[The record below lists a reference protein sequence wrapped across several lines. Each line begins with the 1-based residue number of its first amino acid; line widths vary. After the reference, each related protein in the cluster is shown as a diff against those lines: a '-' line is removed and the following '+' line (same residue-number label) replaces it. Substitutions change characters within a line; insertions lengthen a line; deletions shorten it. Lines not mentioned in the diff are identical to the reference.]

1 MTHSMVLYRRLLGY
15 VRPYRQQFLLAI
27 LGMIALAA
35 TEPMLPALL
44 KPLLDEG
51 FVAQNRDTMRMI
63 PLWLLGI
70 AILRG
75 LATFV
80 GQVGITWV
88 AAQVVKDL
96 RQDLFSHLLQLPS
109 ETYDNHATGTLLSKV
124 TYDVSRVMQAAT
136 ESLTVLV
143 KDSLTVLG
151 LLGFMFYI
159 NWMLSLIIF
168 SIMPLIALVIRWV
181 SKRLRRDNQGIQTAM
196 GELTRIL
203 EESISGHKLVKVFA
217 GQTYESQRFNQSAQA
232 VCDYE
237 IKVKVAANS
246 SIFIVQFLTALAL
259 ALIIYIAAF
268 DASNDLLSVGEF
280 VALLTAM
287 GLLFSPVKRLTK
299 INEQLQQG
307 LAAAQSIFSVLD
319 TPAEIDSGKQ
329 SLSVVQGAIRLQQ
342 LNFSYSPES
351 PTVLKQLNLTV
362 KAGESIAIVGR
373 SGSGKTTLANLL
385 ARFYALGDAQIF
397 IDDTDINRLAL
408 ANLRQHIALVSQE
421 VVLFNDSIAANIA
434 YGSMANCSIDAIKIA
449 AKAAYALEFI
459 EALPEGF
466 DTMIGERG
474 VKLSGG
480 QRQRLAIARALL
492 KDAPILIFDEA
503 TSALDNQSE
512 QEVQK
517 ALEALKQ
524 NRTTFII
531 AHRLSTI
538 EKADKI
544 LVMQQGEIIEI
555 GTHSSL
561 LAQNGVYADL
571 YRG

>member
-1 MTHSMVLYRRLLGY
+1 MTHSMALYRRLLSY

-27 LGMIALAA
+27 FGMIALAA

-51 FVAQNRDTMRMI
+51 FVAQNHDTMRLI

-75 LATFV
+75 TATFI

-96 RQDLFSHLLQLPS
+96 RKALFQRLLQLPS
-109 ETYDNHATGTLLSKV
+109 HTYDNYATGTLLSKV

-136 ESLTVLV
+136 ESLTILV
-143 KDSLTVLG
+143 KDSLIVMG

-168 SIMPLIALVIRWV
+168 TILPLIALVIRWV
-181 SKRLRRDNQGIQTAM
+181 SKKLRRNNQGIQTAM

-203 EESISGHKLVKVFA
+203 EESISGHKLVKIFA
-217 GQTYESQRFNQSAQA
+217 GQDYENKRFQRSAQA

-237 IKVKVAANS
+237 IKVKIAANS
-246 SIFIVQFLTALAL
+246 SIFIVQLLTASAL
-259 ALIIYIAAF
+259 AIIIYIAAF
-268 DASNDLLSVGEF
+268 DAGNKLLSVGEF

-287 GLLFSPVKRLTK
+287 GLLFSPIKRLTK
-299 INEQLQQG
+299 VNEQLQQG
-307 LAAAQSIFSVLD
+307 LAAAQSIFDLLD
-319 TPAEIDSGKQ
+319 SEIEIDAGKQ
-329 SLSVVQGAIRLQQ
+329 QPQKIQGNIRLQQ
-342 LNFSYSPES
+342 LNFSYES
-351 PTVLKQLNLTV
+351 DSEIVLKQLNLDI

-373 SGSGKTTLANLL
+373 SGSGKTTLVNLL
-385 ARFYALGDAQIF
+385 ARFYPLKDGQIF
-397 IDDTDINRLAL
+397 IDEHDINSLKIN
-408 ANLRQHIALVSQE
+408 NLRQHIALVSQE
-421 VVLFNDSIAANIA
+421 VILFNDTIAANIA
-434 YGSMANCSIDAIKIA
+434 YGSMANSPISAITAA

-459 EALPEGF
+459 QALPNGF
-466 DTMIGERG
+466 DTIIGERG

-503 TSALDNQSE
+503 TSALDTQSE
-512 QEVQK
+512 QQVQK
-517 ALEALKQ
+517 ALEKLKQ

-544 LVMQQGEIIEI
+544 LVMQQGKIIEM
-555 GTHSSL
+555 GTHQS
-561 LAQNGVYADL
+561 
-571 YRG
+571 

>member
-1 MTHSMVLYRRLLGY
+1 MNHSLVLYRRLLGY
-15 VRPYRQQFLLAI
+15 VRPYRQQFLFAI
-27 LGMIALAA
+27 FGMIALAA

-63 PLWLLGI
+63 PLWLIGI

-75 LATFV
+75 VATFI

-96 RQDLFSHLLQLPS
+96 RQALFAKLLQLPS
-109 ETYDNHATGTLLSKV
+109 ATYDNYATGTLLSKV

-136 ESLTVLV
+136 ESLTILV

-159 NWMLSLIIF
+159 NWRLSLIIF
-168 SIMPLIALVIRWV
+168 IIMPLIAIVVRWV

-196 GELTRIL
+196 GDLSRIL

-217 GQTYESQRFNQSAQA
+217 GQDYEAGRFNQTAQS

-237 IKVKVAANS
+237 VKVKIFANS
-246 SIFIVQFLTALAL
+246 SIFIVQLLTASAL
-259 ALIIYIAAF
+259 AVIIYIAAF
-268 DASNDLLSVGEF
+268 DAGNQLLSVGEF

-299 INEQLQQG
+299 VNEQLQQG
-307 LAAAQSIFSVLD
+307 LAAAQSIFELLD
-319 TPAEIDSGKQ
+319 TQPEEDRGTTALERIEGQ
-329 SLSVVQGAIRLQQ
+329 IRLQQ
-342 LNFSYSPES
+342 LNFHYEKNER
-351 PTVLKQLNLTV
+351 VLRDLNLDIQ
-362 KAGESIAIVGR
+362 AGESIAIVGR

-385 ARFYALGDAQIF
+385 ARFYPLADGQIF
-397 IDDTDINRLAL
+397 IDDKDINHLYL
-408 ANLRQHIALVSQE
+408 SNLRQHIALVSQE

-434 YGSMANCSIDAIKIA
+434 YGSMASHSMDEIKAA
-449 AKAAYALEFI
+449 AKAAFALEFI

-466 DTMIGERG
+466 DTVIGERG

-503 TSALDNQSE
+503 TSALDTQSE
-512 QEVQK
+512 QQVQK
-517 ALEALKQ
+517 ALETLKQ
-524 NRTTFII
+524 NRTTLII

-538 EKADKI
+538 EKADRI
-544 LVMQQGEIIEI
+544 LVMQQGEMIEM
-555 GTHSSL
+555 GTHQQL
-561 LAQNGVYADL
+561 LAQNGVYAEL